1 MSKNIFFI
9 SDMHFGHANMC
20 NFTNYDGTRLRP
32 FNSFEEAD
40 EAMVENW
47 NRMVS
52 ENDVIYVLG
61 DVSYATRKEYADSI
75 LVRLKGQKKL
85 IAGNHDL
92 WSTQWYLRHF
102 KYVRGCCHLD
112 NFYLSHTP
120 IHAGSKGRFKLN
132 IHGHIHGQQVL
143 RPSEVDLKGRILS
156 YEPDPFYFNVS
167 VDYKYRYAPI
177 PYEEIQQY
185 YQKCLDEGLLQPVL
199 NKRREDET
207 TNVISEI

>member
-20 NFTNYDGTRLRP
+20 SFVNYDGTRVRP

-40 EAMVENW
+40 EAMIKNW
-47 NRMVS
+47 NDMVS
-52 ENDVIYVLG
+52 EQDVVYVLG
-61 DVSYATRKEYADSI
+61 DVAYSCRKEYADSI

-92 WSTQWYLRHF
+92 WSTQWYLKHF

-120 IHAGSKGRFKLN
+120 IHADSKGRFKLN
-132 IHGHIHGQQVL
+132 IHGHIHGQQVM
-143 RPSEVDLKGRILS
+143 RHYPVITIDCSDGYKF
-156 YEPDPFYFNVS
+156 EPDPFYFNVC
-167 VDYKYRYAPI
+167 VDYKYRYAPV
-177 PYEEIQQY
+177 PYEDVQKY
-185 YQKCLDEGLLQPVL
+185 YETCLKEGLLQPIL
-199 NKRREDET
+199 QRREDARI
-207 TNVISEI
+207 NDI

>member
-20 NFTNYDGTRLRP
+20 TFVNYDGTKARN

-40 EAMVENW
+40 EAMIENW
-47 NRMVS
+47 NNMVS
-52 ENDVIYVLG
+52 ENDVVYVLG
-61 DVSYATRKEYADSI
+61 DIAYSCKKEYADSI

-112 NFYLSHTP
+112 NYYLSHTP
-120 IHAGSKGRFKLN
+120 IHSDSKGRFKLN
-132 IHGHIHGQQVL
+132 IHGHIHGQQVMKIT
-143 RPSEVDLKGRILS
+143 PIESGFKV
-156 YEPDPFYFNVS
+156 EPDPFYFNVS
-167 VDYKYRYAPI
+167 VDYNYRYAPV
-177 PYEEIQQY
+177 PYEEIQKY
-185 YQKCLDEGLLQPVL
+185 YEDCLERGLLQPIP
-199 NKRREDET
+199 KKEG
-207 TNVISEI
+207 

>member
-1 MSKNIFFI
+1 MGKNIFFI

-20 NFTNYDGTRLRP
+20 TFKNYDGTKARN

-40 EAMVENW
+40 EVMIENW
-47 NRMVS
+47 NDVVS
-52 ENDVIYVLG
+52 ESDVVYVLG
-61 DVSYATRKEYADSI
+61 DIAYSCRKEYADSI

-112 NFYLSHTP
+112 NYYLSHTP
-120 IHAGSKGRFKLN
+120 IHPDSKGRFKLN
-132 IHGHIHGQQVL
+132 IHGHIHGQRVM
-143 RPSEVDLKGRILS
+143 RPSEIDLKGRILS

-167 VDYKYRYAPI
+167 VDYNYRYAPI
-177 PYEEIQQY
+177 PYEEIQKY
-185 YQKCLDEGLLQPVL
+185 YENCLEQGLLQPIPE
-199 NKRREDET
+199 RRR
-207 TNVISEI
+207 NA

>member
-1 MSKNIFFI
+1 MKNIFFI

-20 NFTNYDGTRLRP
+20 NFLNYDGTRLRP

-40 EAMVENW
+40 EAMITNW
-47 NRMVS
+47 NDLVS
-52 ENDVIYVLG
+52 ENDVVYVLG
-61 DVSYATRKEYADSI
+61 DVAYATRKEYADSI

-120 IHAGSKGRFKLN
+120 IHPSSKGRFKLN
-132 IHGHIHGQQVL
+132 IHGHIHGQQVT
-143 RPSEVDLKGRILS
+143 RPSEVDIKGRILT

-177 PYEEIQQY
+177 PYEEIQAY
-185 YQKCLDEGLLQPVL
+185 YQNCLDTGLLQPIL
-199 NKRREDET
+199 ERKKNDER
-207 TNVISEI
+207 TNAIG